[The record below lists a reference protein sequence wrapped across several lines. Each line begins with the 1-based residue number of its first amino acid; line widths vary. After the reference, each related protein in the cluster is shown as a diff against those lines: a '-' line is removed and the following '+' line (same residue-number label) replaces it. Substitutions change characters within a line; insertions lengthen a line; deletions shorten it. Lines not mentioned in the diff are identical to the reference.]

1 MLKRDHKMKSY
12 TVKEISELL
21 ETNPETVRRW
31 IRDGRLVADQTSKKE
46 GNVISEAALGAFL
59 DQTPK
64 YATKA
69 LENIPQSET
78 MKPMVMAVSF
88 MTGLSIGA
96 AGVILTK
103 WLLGKKKEK
112 ETDAISHENLARCVR
127 ECIADLEKSIAQKK
141 EDLSRVTAA
150 LNAEEKELENYKAV
164 LRRITGQD

>member
-1 MLKRDHKMKSY
+1 MKFY
-12 TVKEISELL
+12 TVKEIAELL

-31 IRDGRLVADQTSKKE
+31 IRDGRLLADQTSKKE
-46 GNVISEAALGAFL
+46 GNVISEAAFGAFL

-69 LENIPQSET
+69 LENIPQSEM

-96 AGVILTK
+96 AGVILAK

-112 ETDAISHENLARCVR
+112 EADAITPESLARCVR
-127 ECIADLEKSIAQKK
+127 ECIADREKSIAQKK
-141 EDLSRVTAA
+141 EDLTRLTAL
-150 LNAEEKELENYKAV
+150 LNEEEKELENYKNV
-164 LRRITGQD
+164 LRRITGQE